1 MGEPAHG
8 VDGLIGQVVIG
19 GSIVLDKLAILHVE
33 SLLTS
38 TGNSVLDTAR
48 MPGSDTSDLAKTLVG
63 LDWHFLFKMLA
74 SKINF
79 VANTTAIELDFNNV
93 RLLLTSSQQLLL
105 GVADHTN
112 NGAIFLDLIE
122 VFLNFFLANVIFP
135 FQTGLGKSLLLG
147 LGPILVEST
156 FALNIDMLSPNC

>member
-1 MGEPAHG
+1 M
-8 VDGLIGQVVIG
+8 
-19 GSIVLDKLAILHVE
+19 
-33 SLLTS
+33 
-38 TGNSVLDTAR
+38 
-48 MPGSDTSDLAKTLVG
+48 
-63 LDWHFLFKMLA
+63 FA
-74 SKINF
+74 SKVNF
-79 VANTTAIELDFNNV
+79 VGNTTTIELDFNDV

-147 LGPILVEST
+147 LGPLFFFRVGKK
-156 FALNIDMLSPNC
+156 